1 MNTIQRASSTSLRI
15 STSPAKP
22 ARSGA
27 PERGA
32 CLRTAARALSCL
44 LLAAFTP
51 SLLAQQLD
59 PGFGEGG
66 RALVRFGDGASNHS
80 ADGVVACAG
89 PNGSLLVSGLV
100 GDRIVTARLRENGTL
115 DSGFSD
121 DGRQEFAL
129 PMTDTGNRERVG
141 ACQPDGNLLLALA
154 IRGRDDDQNLL
165 LVRVLGATGLPDPQF
180 GTGGFVQLNLDAY
193 SPELADRE
201 TPLGLSVSADGTID
215 LAGSVEHHPSGA
227 ARGFIVRV
235 RADGSIRAARV
246 LNDSA
251 LLGFSLTSAAESN
264 GELWAI
270 GSASVSGG
278 PQTFIHYRLDPDTLA
293 VRARLAGG
301 SSLLRVGRGRWV
313 AEGVFAAV
321 AHRSESPGPDVPM
334 LLIVRGAEVSALPLP
349 APAAVGGVQGEL
361 IQQEHDGDVI
371 PLPEGGVLASYT
383 VDTGRD
389 GASGRGLHS
398 VRVLLSAD
406 GLNDR
411 VDRSFG
417 AAGRFSLRHALP
429 CAADAGLLHRRSTL
443 WNGRVTWVGS
453 ALADGC
459 PINARHDVWIARLQP
474 LHQFRDGFE

>member
-1 MNTIQRASSTSLRI
+1 MNTTSRATSTRISISSAKPGRSST
-15 STSPAKP
+15 P
-22 ARSGA
+22 G
-27 PERGA
+27 RGA
-32 CLRTAARALSCL
+32 RIRTAARALSCL
-44 LLAAFTP
+44 LFAALAP
-51 SLLAQQLD
+51 GLHAQQLD
-59 PGFGEGG
+59 PGFGERG
-66 RALVRFGDGASNHS
+66 RVLVGFGDGPSNHS

-129 PMTDTGNRERVG
+129 PVADTGNRERVG

-215 LAGSVEHHPSGA
+215 LAGSVEHQPSAA

-246 LNDSA
+246 LNDSG
-251 LLGFSLTSAAESN
+251 LLSFSLTSAAESD

-293 VRARLAGG
+293 VRSRLAGG
-301 SSLLRVGRGRWV
+301 TSLLRVGRGRWV
-313 AEGVFAAV
+313 AAGVFAAV
-321 AHRSESPGPDVPM
+321 AHRSEGPGPDVPV
-334 LLIVRGAEVSALPLP
+334 LLIARSTEIAALPLP
-349 APAAVGGVQGEL
+349 VPAAVGGVQGEL
-361 IQQEHDGDVI
+361 IHQEHDGDVI

-383 VDTGRD
+383 VDIGSN

-429 CAADAGLLHRRSTL
+429 CAADAGLRHRRSTL

-453 ALADGC
+453 ALAAGC
-459 PINARHDVWIARLQP
+459 PVDARHDFWVVRLQP